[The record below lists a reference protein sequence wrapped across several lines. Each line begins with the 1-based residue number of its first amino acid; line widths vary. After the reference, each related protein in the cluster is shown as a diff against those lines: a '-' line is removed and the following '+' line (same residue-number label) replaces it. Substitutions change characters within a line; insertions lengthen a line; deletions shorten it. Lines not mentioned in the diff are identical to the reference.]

1 MKNFFRGVGT
11 ALITPFNEK
20 GVDFCCMERL
30 IERQIQGGADALI
43 VLGTTGEP
51 SAMTEKEK
59 RAVMEFSVK
68 TVKKYTAQGAEYGG
82 AVHNGKE
89 ERGADAAD
97 AEEQPRNAQSRR
109 VKLVFGCGS
118 NCTATA
124 VKNARLAE
132 EIGADGLLAVTPYYN
147 KCTQKGL
154 YLYYEAICEAVHIP
168 VIAYSVPSR
177 TGVNI
182 APETM
187 AKISELPNT
196 AGLKDAC
203 GNMAQTLETMR
214 LTRKNCDVY
223 SGEDAL
229 NLPVLLSGGAG
240 VISVV
245 SNLAPKA
252 VKALYLAAE
261 RGDYA
266 EAIKI
271 NDLLSPLTAACFSEV
286 NPIPVKAALN
296 ALGYFCGAPR
306 APLTPLEKTH
316 ETLLKSVIDETK
328 RKAVEENVCG
338 GDVF

>member
-1 MKNFFRGVGT
+1 MKGFFRGVGT
-11 ALITPFNEK
+11 ALITPFREK

-30 IERQIQGGADALI
+30 IERQIKGGADALI

-51 SAMTEKEK
+51 ASMTEKEK

-68 TVKKYTAQGAEYGG
+68 TVKKYTARLTEERGGADNADGAAGG
-82 AVHNGKE
+82 AVHNGE
-89 ERGADAAD
+89 E
-97 AEEQPRNAQSRR
+97 NRR
-109 VKLVFGCGS
+109 IKLIFGCGS

-132 EIGADGLLAVTPYYN
+132 ELGADGLLAVTPYYN

-154 YLYYEAICEAVHIP
+154 YLYYKAICEAVHIP
-168 VIAYSVPSR
+168 VVAYAVPSR
-177 TGVNI
+177 TGVNL

-187 AKISELPNT
+187 ADISELPRM

-203 GNMAQTLETMR
+203 GNMTQTLETMR

-229 NLPVLLSGGAG
+229 NLPVLFSGGAG

-261 RGDYA
+261 RGDFA

-296 ALGYFCGAPR
+296 ALGYFCGVPR
-306 APLTPLEKTH
+306 APLTPLEKEH
-316 ETLLKSVIDETK
+316 ETLLKRVIEETK
-328 RKAVEENVCG
+328 RRAAEENVCG
-338 GDVF
+338 GEVF